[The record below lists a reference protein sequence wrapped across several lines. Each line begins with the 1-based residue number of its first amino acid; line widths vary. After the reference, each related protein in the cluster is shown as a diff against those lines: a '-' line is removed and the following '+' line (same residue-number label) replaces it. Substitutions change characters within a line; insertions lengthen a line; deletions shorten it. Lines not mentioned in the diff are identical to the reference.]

1 MYYEN
6 EKGYLQLLKDTLN
19 EGEKVET
26 RNGNTIS
33 KFGLML
39 KFTNIENLPLLTKK
53 KFILKVF

>member
-39 KFTNIENLPLLTKK
+39 KFLL
-53 KFILKVF
+53 ILKIYHY